1 MTIGNFS
8 PLQIIF
14 FTALFYLLSSSGDR
28 YAPLAVVTTVGF
40 SSGPRI
46 AEAVE
51 GSIAGVITATA
62 KIALF
67 HGMFTW
73 LTHTVF
79 SANVVYLPAV
89 LASVLAAAPFLGT
102 YWCAVPAFL
111 DLWLAQDRFW
121 MAVVLLVLHVFI
133 PSSVDAAVYAEIKSA
148 GHPYLTGLSIAGGLY
163 WLGLQGAVL
172 GPLLLCFVVIMFEL
186 TLAEIKDSP
195 TSATATTNLG
205 GK

>member
-1 MTIGNFS
+1 M
-8 PLQIIF
+8 
-14 FTALFYLLSSSGDR
+14 
-28 YAPLAVVTTVGF
+28 GF

-51 GSIAGVITATA
+51 ASIAGVITATA
-62 KIALF
+62 KIGLF
-67 HGMFTW
+67 HGLFTW

-79 SANVVYLPAV
+79 GANVVYLPAV
-89 LASVLAAAPFLGT
+89 LSSVLAAAPFLGT
-102 YWCAVPAFL
+102 YWCALPAFF

-121 MAVVLLVLHVFI
+121 TACLLIILHLFI

-186 TLAEIKDSP
+186 VLAEIKDSP
-195 TSATATTNLG
+195 TPTTAN
-205 GK
+205 

>member
-1 MTIGNFS
+1 MF
-8 PLQIIF
+8 
-14 FTALFYLLSSSGDR
+14 
-28 YAPLAVVTTVGF
+28 VTTVGF

-46 AEAVE
+46 AEAIE

-67 HGMFTW
+67 HGLFTW

-89 LASVLAAAPFLGT
+89 MASIFAAAPFLGT
-102 YWCAVPAFL
+102 YWCAVPAFF

-121 MAVVLLVLHVFI
+121 TAVILLSLHVFI
-133 PSSVDAAVYAEIKSA
+133 PTSVDAAVYAEIKSA

-163 WLGLQGAVL
+163 WLGLQGAIL
-172 GPLLLCFVVIMFEL
+172 GPLLLCFLVIIFQITLSEL
-186 TLAEIKDSP
+186 KESP
-195 TSATATTNLG
+195 SSSSA
-205 GK
+205 K